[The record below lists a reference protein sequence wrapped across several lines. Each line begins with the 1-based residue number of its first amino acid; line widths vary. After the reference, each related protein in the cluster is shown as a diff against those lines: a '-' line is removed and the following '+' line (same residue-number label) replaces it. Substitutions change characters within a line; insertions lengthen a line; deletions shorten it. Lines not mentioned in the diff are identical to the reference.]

1 LYSHLFFVFWK
12 SYLTGLFSS
21 YYTTGVNRHEV
32 IAPIRKLVF
41 QRFVS
46 LLHLPTRLEI
56 AHFPLVQRSY
66 LTGLFSSYYTT
77 SVNGHGAKL
86 FVLQP
91 AVQIAFNKTANASA
105 VYADQLPD
113 FGNDANVRTF
123 WQSTN
128 GPFQVGNPY
137 WQVRLRCAL
146 TTIVDFLTMT
156 FEFLTTIVEF
166 LTTAF

>member
-1 LYSHLFFVFWK
+1 MIGHGATHFA
-12 SYLTGLFSS
+12 
-21 YYTTGVNRHEV
+21 HQ
-32 IAPIRKLVF
+32 KLV
-41 QRFVS
+41 
-46 LLHLPTRLEI
+46 LLLVIFFEAYVVL
-56 AHFPLVQRSY
+56 PLVQRSY

-91 AVQIAFNKTANASA
+91 AVQIAVNKTANASA

-137 WQVRLRCAL
+137 WQVRLQFAL
-146 TTIVDFLTMT
+146 TML
-156 FEFLTTIVEF
+156 VEV
-166 LTTAF
+166 LATLNCYLRTVISHSV